1 MSFYEAAAA
10 GLLLT
15 ATIFYIGA
23 LFGAWC
29 ERQEWQDY
37 VAYLTNKPTATKK
50 DLDLIFRLDQRK

>member
-1 MSFYEAAAA
+1 MSFYDAAAA
-10 GLLLT
+10 SVFAGT
-15 ATIFYIGA
+15 VIFYFGA
-23 LFGAWC
+23 RFGAWC